1 MRVLTHC
8 GDMVLLTMFLLK
20 IRWLNTALA
29 KDSFCYGFCYISADL
44 SVSANKKGTP
54 QRAFF
59 LFELPSIFPLSS
71 LGIFHQGC
79 FPQCVPQRKR
89 SPKKIEENQQPAITL
104 QSRSSWPDDR
114 FLTPDGTRRNA
125 QDRYRCN
132 NHRHKSRRPL
142 PPASAD
148 APAGTGWLNSDRH
161 AAETP

>member
-8 GDMVLLTMFLLK
+8 GDMVFVNHVLV
-20 IRWLNTALA
+20 
-29 KDSFCYGFCYISADL
+29 KDSFCYISADL

-54 QRAFF
+54 QRAFSC
-59 LFELPSIFPLSS
+59 LSVSLSS
-71 LGIFHQGC
+71 LGISHQGL
-79 FPQCVPQRKR
+79 FPQRVPHRKR
-89 SPKKIEENQQPAITL
+89 SPKKIKGNQQPAITL

-114 FLTPDGTRRNA
+114 FLTPDGTRRNT

-132 NHRHKSRRPL
+132 NHHHKSRQLP

-148 APAGTGWLNSDRH
+148 APAGTGWLSSDRH